1 MLISPYKRSDANERR
16 QFISQQSSHHSTSAM
31 KPWTAIL
38 FLCTSNAVRS
48 ATQFKFAPGP
58 VGLIGPPGP
67 PGPIGSVGP
76 VGPKGGGGG
85 GSRISSTVTDNAKKL
100 NANFFSLFAAP
111 QQKGL
116 PGPPGP
122 PGQRGPLDFLW
133 KNGRS
138 NSGVTD
144 IDLLFV
150 MDNSG
155 SIPAADFAKQK
166 TFVSLMIDH
175 ALTVGCQN
183 SIRVAIISYAASSQ
197 ITIEFDFNDYSTGL
211 TPRAS
216 LKSAVNSISY
226 VGGWATNTKVALDTA
241 HSLLNDAGRGAR
253 SGANKVVFV
262 LTDGQSNQGGN
273 PQGAANV
280 LKTTDNAVVFAMG
293 VANFQG
299 ASSQQELINI
309 ATSTSHSFVVNDFN
323 DMDDIVAQFGA
334 SKNYRNGTSSE

>member
-1 MLISPYKRSDANERR
+1 
-16 QFISQQSSHHSTSAM
+16 M

-38 FLCTSNAVRS
+38 FLCIGDAVRS
-48 ATQFKFAPGP
+48 AVLSSSKLAPVSL
-58 VGLIGPPGP
+58 VG
-67 PGPIGSVGP
+67 SSSRS
-76 VGPKGGGGG
+76 GG
-85 GSRISSTVTDNAKKL
+85 GSGISSTVADNAKKL

-111 QQKGL
+111 QQQGRL
-116 PGPPGP
+116 GAPG
-122 PGQRGPLDFLW
+122 FFW

-138 NSGVTD
+138 NSGVTE

-197 ITIEFDFNDYSTGL
+197 ITIEFDFNDHSTGS

-241 HSLLNDAGRGAR
+241 HSLLNDASRGAR

-262 LTDGQSNQGGN
+262 LTDGRSNQGGN
-273 PQGAANV
+273 PQAAANV
-280 LKTTDNAVVFAMG
+280 LKTTDGAIVFAMG
-293 VANFQG
+293 VANFQ
-299 ASSQQELINI
+299 APSSQQELIDI
-309 ATSTSHSFVVNDFN
+309 ATSTNHVFVVDDFD

-334 SKNYRNGTSSE
+334 SKK